1 MPAPIHLNEISANL
15 RTAAERTGPTGA
27 FSVIDWT
34 GVVDPDRSPY
44 QVVDQGEADD
54 NFDHLS
60 AALRRAE
67 HLALSFDI
75 DRLESGGLSLSD
87 AAALWEEHRDGLK
100 ATQTSRSDF
109 ILALVEGQG
118 VLSRAEATVI
128 AQGLNDPRDASVLGL
143 SPREYDAAMA
153 GLRLLARE
161 LAAGR
166 VAPDDND
173 IGQILT
179 NGMEHPGLSA
189 EQIHDLADAWQAGE
203 RDIAR

>member
-15 RTAAERTGPTGA
+15 RTQAERDNAVGA
-27 FSVIDWT
+27 FSVLDWQ
-34 GVVDPDRSPY
+34 GVVDDGKPRY
-44 QVVDQGEADD
+44 QVIDQGEADD

-67 HLALSFDI
+67 HLALAFDT
-75 DRLESGGLSLSD
+75 DRLQSGGLSLSD
-87 AAALWEEHRDGLK
+87 AALLWEEHRDSLK
-100 ATQTSRSDF
+100 HTQTSRSDF
-109 ILALVEGQG
+109 VLALVEGQG
-118 VLSRAEATVI
+118 VLSRAEAAVI
-128 AQGLNDPRDASVLGL
+128 AQGLNDPRDSAVLGL
-143 SPREYDAAMA
+143 SPREYDAALA

-189 EQIHDLADAWQAGE
+189 EQVHALADAWQAGE